1 MPGQLDTVTPC
12 LPTSP
17 HLMRSC
23 GPQAECS
30 TVQVSS
36 GTRRFLV
43 LGWAG
48 LGTLGRWLRC
58 HTALPNCVTTSHQH
72 TTQYREGLAR
82 TPRLQAPG
90 SRTCAMLPR
99 SPCGSWRG
107 PSSAA
112 ARTRR
117 PNINGLPKC
126 ALIRQQAAWLTQRVC
141 TCSMLSRCCRPG
153 VGWLSVGLSSGGAAQ
168 ETDRD
173 RQY

>member
-1 MPGQLDTVTPC
+1 MTPC

-17 HLMRSC
+17 HLMVHRLSAA
-23 GPQAECS
+23 QSS

-36 GTRRFLV
+36 GTKTLPGAG
-43 LGWAG
+43 LGWAEQVAPVSHCTAQ
-48 LGTLGRWLRC
+48 LC
-58 HTALPNCVTTSHQH
+58 HHQPPAPAH
-72 TTQYREGLAR
+72 HSARARLKYGEGLAR

-141 TCSMLSRCCRPG
+141 TCSMLSRCCRLVS
-153 VGWLSVGLSSGGAAQ
+153 VGFQLGLSSGGAAQ